1 MRLGPQQVEQLKQ
14 RLQKTFK
21 NPCHVCASG
30 NWQFDDVI
38 FEIRQFMGGGSTAE
52 GVIKPAIAVTCGDC
66 GNIVLINAFAAGAL
80 RVQQQAAG
88 QQAGQP
94 TQNAGQSNQNAGQP
108 AIQPS
113 AAKASAIQ
121 NADDAKTGKKKK

>member
-14 RLQKTFK
+14 RLQTTFK
-21 NPCHVCASG
+21 NPCNVCGSG

-38 FEIRQFMGGGSTAE
+38 FELRQFMGGGATAE

-80 RVQQQAAG
+80 RVEKKATG
-88 QQAGQP
+88 
-94 TQNAGQSNQNAGQP
+94 TQP
-108 AIQPS
+108 AGSEAQPS
-113 AAKASAIQ
+113 SAKASAIQ
-121 NADDAKTGKKKK
+121 SADDNAKSAAASTSPKKKK